1 MAEKRLL
8 ECVPNVSEGTD
19 QELIAKLQS
28 TLQSVAGVQLLHVDR
43 NEAAHRTVFTFLGAP
58 EDVIEGAFQLIKQA
72 GELLDMSRHV
82 GEHPRMGA
90 TDVCPLIPYEGLTMV
105 DAADYARQLGKRVGD
120 ELQIPVYLYEQA
132 ASKPNRVSLA
142 NVRKGK
148 YEGMA
153 AKLKTPGW
161 EPDYGPVELHKQAGV
176 TAIGARDFLIAYN
189 INLNTKK
196 ADKAHAVAC
205 DVRESGRPMRDENG
219 KAVKDEQG
227 QVKRIPGELAEVRGL
242 GWYIADFGQ
251 AQISLNIRDIRKAPI
266 QDVFDTV
273 VAKAHERGLR
283 VTGSEVVGMVPR
295 SVLMSAGRHYLLKQ
309 NENPDGYSEA
319 EVIDMAVLSLELSDV
334 VPFNPDEK
342 VIEYQLTS

>member
-1 MAEKRLL
+1 MAEKQLL

-19 QELIAKLQS
+19 KDLIFKLQT
-28 TLQSVAGVQLLHVDR
+28 TLSQVAGVQLLHVDR
-43 NEAAHRTVFTFLGAP
+43 NEAAHRTVFTFIGAP
-58 EDVIEGAFQLIKQA
+58 EHVLEGAFQLIKRA
-72 GELLDMSRHV
+72 GELLDMSQHV

-90 TDVCPLIPYEGLTMV
+90 TDVCPLIPYEGLTM
-105 DAADYARQLGKRVGD
+105 DEAADYARKLGKRVGD
-120 ELQIPVYLYEQA
+120 ELHIPVYLYEQA
-132 ASKPNRVSLA
+132 ASKPVRESLA

-153 AKLKTPGW
+153 EKLKAPGW
-161 EPDYGPVELHKQAGV
+161 EPDYGPMELNKEAGV

-205 DVRESGRPMRDENG
+205 DVRESGRPQRDENR
-219 KAVKDEQG
+219 KVVKDEHG
-227 QVKRIPGELAEVRGL
+227 KAKRIPGLLSEVRGL

-251 AQISLNIRDIRKAPI
+251 AQISLNIRDIKKAPI

-309 NENPDGYSEA
+309 NENPEGYSEK
-319 EVIDMAVLSLELSDV
+319 EIIDMAVISLELSDV
-334 VPFNPDEK
+334 VAFNPDEK